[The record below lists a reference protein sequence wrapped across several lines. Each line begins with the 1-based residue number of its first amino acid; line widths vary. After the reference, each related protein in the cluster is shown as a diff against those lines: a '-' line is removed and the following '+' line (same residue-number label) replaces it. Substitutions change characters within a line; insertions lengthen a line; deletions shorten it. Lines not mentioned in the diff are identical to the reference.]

1 MTYEFSM
8 HCFSQRHRFSIKLF
22 SLLTQTLSRSLSPI
36 DQHTAREV
44 QHLAATLQSS
54 TDSPV
59 SLHLFFALLVPGQ
72 IRALLLM
79 RFPSGH
85 PGVINVEAPTQGLRA
100 GFCVTRGASLPALIH
115 SSSKQET
122 RTCLYFPSFLFLC
135 CSSVPFIIAC
145 TFQSS

>member
-1 MTYEFSM
+1 MTYECSV

-22 SLLTQTLSRSLSPI
+22 SLLTQTLRRSLSPT

-44 QHLAATLQSS
+44 QHLAATLQSC

-59 SLHLFFALLVPGQ
+59 SLHLFFALFVPGK

-79 RFPSGH
+79 RFPFEQL
-85 PGVINVEAPTQGLRA
+85 GVISVEAPTQGLKQDP
-100 GFCVTRGASLPALIH
+100 VSPHGASLSALIQ

-122 RTCLYFPSFLFLC
+122 RTCLYFPPFLFLYS
-135 CSSVPFIIAC
+135 SSVPFTAC
-145 TFQSS
+145 TFPSS